1 MLAQARYEYITEQI
15 SKIGSVTVNGIS
27 SALSVSPETV
37 RRDLI
42 ALEAHGK
49 LKRVFGGAVAAEASN
64 RFESLG
70 SRLDTN
76 RDKKAELS
84 RYALGFVNDGDVIAV
99 ESGSTAAE
107 FAKALLDSE
116 LNIIIITH
124 SDTVFNILKNKFRV
138 VLIGGEYISADDC
151 FGGALA
157 EEFLKKFH
165 ANKAFLFPSA
175 ISLEHGIEG
184 FIPEL
189 QNMQL
194 ILSEIADQTFVLADS
209 DKFNTRGMFKVLELK
224 PDFIYITDSNI
235 ASDVKKAFSDSGM
248 VLISEEQ

>member
-1 MLAQARYEYITEQI
+1 MLVQTRYEYITEQI
-15 SKIGSVTVNGIS
+15 SKNGSVTVNGIS
-27 SALSVSPETV
+27 AALSVSPETV

-64 RFESLG
+64 RFESLD

-84 RYALGFVNDGDVIAV
+84 RYAVGFINDGDVLAI
-99 ESGSTAAE
+99 ESGSTATE
-107 FAKALLDSE
+107 LAKVLLDSE

-124 SDTVFNILKNKFRV
+124 SDTVFNILKNKFRSI
-138 VLIGGEYISADDC
+138 LIGGEYIARDDC

-175 ISLEHGIEG
+175 ISVEHGIES
-184 FIPEL
+184 FLPEL
-189 QNMQL
+189 QNIQI
-194 ILSEIADQTFVLADS
+194 ILSKIADQTFVLADS
-209 DKFNTRGMFKVLELK
+209 DKFNTRGMYKVLELD

-235 ASDVKKAFSDSGM
+235 APEVKKAFSENGM
-248 VLISEEQ
+248 VLISEEP